1 MEYLFEDGQ
10 NLNHK
15 KKSWFKIMKLN
26 EKKITR
32 IGTLYVYPQM
42 YCQCRNHLFNVNNCV
57 CWNKLER
64 KGYV

>member
-26 EKKITR
+26 EKKSPGLAHSMCTHKCIANAE
-32 IGTLYVYPQM
+32 IIFLSKQLCM
-42 YCQCRNHLFNVNNCV
+42 
-57 CWNKLER
+57 LE
-64 KGYV
+64 

>member
-26 EKKITR
+26 EKKSPGLAHSMCTHKCIANAE
-32 IGTLYVYPQM
+32 IIFLI
-42 YCQCRNHLFNVNNCV
+42 
-57 CWNKLER
+57 
-64 KGYV
+64 